1 MEAFI
6 EEQKF
11 IKSWWFILIPGIVF
25 GCVPILFAIQNQENI
40 GSEMFLGLGAII
52 LVAMLFVFLG
62 LNTRVDDAGIGFS
75 FGFFQRNQRIYNWA
89 DIKQAR
95 VTQYNP
101 LFEYGGW
108 GYRKGWRTKKR
119 AYSVYGNMGL
129 EVTFFDES
137 KIMIGTREP
146 QKLQEH
152 LNYLKGKY
160 NIAAIT

>member
-11 IKSWWFILIPGIVF
+11 IKSWWFIIIPGIVF
-25 GCVPILFAIQNQENI
+25 ALLPVGFAIQNQE
-40 GSEMFLGLGAII
+40 SVEPDLLLGLGTVL
-52 LVAMLFVFLG
+52 LVALIFFFLG
-62 LNTRVDDAGIGFS
+62 LNTRVDDAGVAFS
-75 FGFFQRNQRIYNWA
+75 FGFFKRKQKTYHWA

-108 GYRKGWRTKKR
+108 GYKKGWRAKKR

-160 NIAAIT
+160 NIAAIA